1 MAAIKG
7 LRSDDNADIVELL
20 GRLGTASMELAHCT
34 DIDAVLHH
42 AGVTLAM
49 PGGEAQLAKW
59 HRLGH
64 LQSVA
69 GGFAEVMAKPST
81 IATVETHAKKL
92 LLEAKREAEEKAEKE
107 KREAAEQE
115 LRLVPARRL
124 FLELDRHLMVID
136 GRQGQALLDVL
147 ILRVQA
153 ALVSRLPADSPMMA
167 DLPSNVVHL
176 SRRLK
181 QRSVDNACK
190 LAEDAEAAVPQ
201 EDLSRAALEAVA
213 ERLVTLLSMGFAN
226 AFLGAA
232 HGEQRSTVIVL
243 RPTDTLEQT
252 DDSLGVEQSDLASRI
267 VEAAARDPSNVVW
280 RAMLRLGYLD
290 AHLGGKSG
298 LEVATERMETMTS
311 IPWTAIGQDDR
322 AAFGDMLDGHK
333 RSPKISMTLCFD
345 ESQNY
350 YVDRRVHRK
359 FTRFVEDHY
368 ESNIPM
374 RIVITGSSALLPRL
388 IRGSAH
394 DELLTQRLNAHSVA
408 VRESGVS
415 APEFAVAAAPGSS
428 FSSFGHAFNMSKM
441 RTVTTIPY
449 LEESEGLAFLR
460 TSQRQHSAELTRF
473 METLPES
480 DVEAKAMIAPL
491 VAASNGNPRAF
502 LQMKWSAVVEG
513 GLEKAAEAAIND
525 QYRRFRELVAAAKP
539 VPERLVLLKAVGLAF
554 LGKLKPEVSG
564 SSTGRTKAGGM
575 PVQQSSSIVDSSS
588 GFVTPLSLLS
598 AALSASQRLFGK
610 DAAHTKELEGFMSHS
625 SSSGSTALAGDDF
638 EAAADFWLEVGFFR
652 GRTSARSLVL
662 PGEVWTSFAVQLVLA
677 GSALTSVE
685 LMALISPS
693 RQGLSDHFE
702 RLLAAEL
709 LHSGFQAFVSACMA
723 RFAPGHECS
732 GRLKERLAATASTD
746 GAAAELVSHRHVAKD
761 GETLSSPPPLE
772 PIMVWGG
779 TSKDP
784 KVVAADKD
792 DEPIKPWQLLK
803 HRHDWGGVDV
813 MVVFAVKDCVYVLL
827 LQSKAREPSL
837 SGKPKEM
844 SAAAAAKL
852 QTAMFN
858 MATKLRSAV
867 VPSPDPGKA
876 WSDIPG
882 KRSLIARI
890 MDNDIAKGCTEMVVC
905 SSVITTKLIKEA
917 RTGCDT
923 DLFSIPE
930 SPETFLLEEGE
941 PSATGSAAAKSR
953 SVQVWDLRLPAD
965 SLVLRKLM
973 TKDMEDALSVCGIE
987 LPDSAE

>member
-1 MAAIKG
+1 
-7 LRSDDNADIVELL
+7 
-20 GRLGTASMELAHCT
+20 MELAHCT
-34 DIDAVLHH
+34 DIDAVLQH
-42 AGVTLAM
+42 ARVTLEM

-69 GGFAEVMAKPST
+69 GRFAEVMAKPST
-81 IATVETHAKKL
+81 MRTVKDHAKEL
-92 LLEAKREAEEKAEKE
+92 LLEAKREAEEQAEKEKREAEEQAEKEKREAEEQAAKEKREAEEQAEKEKREAEEKAEKE

-190 LAEDAEAAVPQ
+190 LAEDAEAAVPP
-201 EDLSRAALEAVA
+201 EDLSQAALTAVA

-298 LEVATERMETMTS
+298 LEVATERMETMTT

-610 DAAHTKELEGFMSHS
+610 DAAHTKELESFIS
-625 SSSGSTALAGDDF
+625 F
-638 EAAADFWLEVGFFR
+638 
-652 GRTSARSLVL
+652 L
-662 PGEVWTSFAVQLVLA
+662 PDLLSPRL
-677 GSALTSVE
+677 S

-784 KVVAADKD
+784 KVVAAADKD

-827 LQSKAREPSL
+827 LQSKAFEPSL
-837 SGKPKEM
+837 SSASKEM
-844 SAAAAAKL
+844 TAATAANL
-852 QTAMFN
+852 QTGMFE
-858 MATKLRSAV
+858 MATELRSAV
-867 VPSPDPGKA
+867 VPSPDPA
-876 WSDIPG
+876 RPG
-882 KRSLIARI
+882 A
-890 MDNDIAKGCTEMVVC
+890 T
-905 SSVITTKLIKEA
+905 
-917 RTGCDT
+917 
-923 DLFSIPE
+923 
-930 SPETFLLEEGE
+930 SPASG
-941 PSATGSAAAKSR
+941 R
-953 SVQVWDLRLPAD
+953 
-965 SLVLRKLM
+965 
-973 TKDMEDALSVCGIE
+973 
-987 LPDSAE
+987 

>member
-1 MAAIKG
+1 
-7 LRSDDNADIVELL
+7 
-20 GRLGTASMELAHCT
+20 MELAHCT

-81 IATVETHAKKL
+81 MRTVKDHAKEL
-92 LLEAKREAEEKAEKE
+92 LLEAKREAEEQAEKQAEKAKREAEEQAAKE
-107 KREAAEQE
+107 KREAEEQE

-124 FLELDRHLMVID
+124 FLELDRHLLVID
-136 GRQGQALLDVL
+136 GQQGEALLEVL

-190 LAEDAEAAVPQ
+190 LAEETGVAVPP
-201 EDLSRAALEAVA
+201 EDLSGAALEAVA

-243 RPTDTLEQT
+243 RPTDNLKQT
-252 DDSLGVEQSDLASRI
+252 DGSLGGKVSQLASRI

-290 AHLGGKSG
+290 AHLGGMSG
-298 LEVATERMETMTS
+298 LEVAAERMEAMTT
-311 IPWTAIGQDDR
+311 IPWTAIGEDDR
-322 AAFGDMLDGHK
+322 TMFGDMLDGHK

-350 YVDRRVHRK
+350 YVDRRVHHK

-394 DELLTQRLNAHSVA
+394 DEFVTQRLNAHSAA
-408 VRESGVS
+408 VRKSGASV
-415 APEFAVAAAPGSS
+415 PEFAVSAAPGSS

-441 RTVTTIPY
+441 RTVETIPY

-480 DVEAKAMIAPL
+480 DEEAKEKIAPL
-491 VAASNGNPRAF
+491 VAASNGNPRAL
-502 LQMKWSAVVEG
+502 LQMKWSAVIEG
-513 GLEKAAEAAIND
+513 GSGKAAEAAKND
-525 QYRRFRELVAAAKP
+525 QYQRFRELVAAAKP
-539 VPERLVLLKAVGLAF
+539 VPERVILLKAVGLAF
-554 LGKLKPEVSG
+554 LGKLKPEESG
-564 SSTGRTKAGGM
+564 SSTGLTTAGGM
-575 PVQQSSSIVDSSS
+575 PVHESSSVLESSS
-588 GFVTPLSLLS
+588 RFVTPLSLLS
-598 AALSASQRLFGK
+598 AALAASQRIFGK
-610 DAAHTKELEGFMSHS
+610 DAAHTQELERFVSHS
-625 SSSGSTALAGDDF
+625 SSSSSTALASDDF

-652 GRTSARSLVL
+652 GRTSTRSLVL
-662 PGEVWTSFAVQLVLA
+662 PGEVWSSFAVQLVLA
-677 GSALTSVE
+677 GSVLTSVE
-685 LMALISPS
+685 IMSLISPS
-693 RQGLSDHFE
+693 SQGLSDHFE

-709 LHSGFQAFVSACMA
+709 LHSGFQAFVSASMA
-723 RFAPGHECS
+723 RFAPGREFS
-732 GRLKERLAATASTD
+732 SRLKERLAATASTD

-761 GETLSSPPPLE
+761 EMTLPSPPPLE

-779 TSKDP
+779 TSKNP
-784 KVVAADKD
+784 KVVAAHKD

-803 HRHDWGGVDV
+803 HRNDWGGVDV

-852 QTAMFN
+852 QTGMFE
-858 MATKLRSAV
+858 MATELRSAV
-867 VPSPDPGKA
+867 VPSPEPRKA

-890 MDNDIAKGCTEMVVC
+890 MDNDIAKGCTEMVLC
-905 SSVITTKLIKEA
+905 SSVITTKLIKET
-917 RTGCDT
+917 RSGCEA
-923 DLFSIPE
+923 DLVRIPE
-930 SPETFLLEEGE
+930 TPTAFTLEEGE
-941 PSATGSAAAKSR
+941 PSATGSAAEKPR

-965 SLVLRKLM
+965 SVVLRRLM
-973 TKDMEDALSVCGIE
+973 TKDMDDALRVCGIE
-987 LPDSAE
+987 LPGSAE